1 MTEVQYLSFDS
12 LAEGVGA
19 SQVLAYA
26 RKVSVTHPIKIIS
39 FEKEMPD
46 SIAFWDNRC
55 AQHKALWDYWPN
67 VRSGFRVQIEGVQ
80 APLPG

>member
-1 MTEVQYLSFDS
+1 VNWDFTSHINELSRSESEAILKFLYRHIGRDEW
-12 LAEGVGA
+12 ACRFRWQA
-19 SQVLAYA
+19 
-26 RKVSVTHPIKIIS
+26 H
-39 FEKEMPD
+39 

-80 APLPG
+80 APIPG